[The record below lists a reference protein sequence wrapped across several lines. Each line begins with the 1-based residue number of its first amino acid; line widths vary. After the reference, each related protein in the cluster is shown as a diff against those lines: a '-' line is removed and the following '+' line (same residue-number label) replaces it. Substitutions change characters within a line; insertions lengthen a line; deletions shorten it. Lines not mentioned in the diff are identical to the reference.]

1 MGLFRIYGT
10 TKGLMAFNG
19 TNAMH
24 HMFEMIGIYDEYIS
38 KNEKLDFKEYF
49 RKYQGK
55 TQFHFRNK
63 GIQFVY
69 DNYDGDLLCSKHDMR
84 RFSRTYTGVP
94 VVFSYFANQIILATL
109 NIINRYKELS
119 TVYNNELNING
130 PDVLNAYILFQ
141 SDTLDVYINNHTSF
155 KRDKYNQLRNVLNNI
170 RWH

>member
-10 TKGLMAFNG
+10 SIGLMAFNG

-38 KNEKLDFKEYF
+38 KNENLDFKEYF

-69 DNYDGDLLCSKHDMR
+69 DNYDGDLYWLL
-84 RFSRTYTGVP
+84 
-94 VVFSYFANQIILATL
+94 I
-109 NIINRYKELS
+109 
-119 TVYNNELNING
+119 
-130 PDVLNAYILFQ
+130 
-141 SDTLDVYINNHTSF
+141 
-155 KRDKYNQLRNVLNNI
+155 
-170 RWH
+170 